1 MLRKKLKE
9 ITVYE
14 YEGEDY
20 TSKELL
26 DKFTT
31 PGGKNIRFRC
41 CCELEKICKES
52 GVAQAQV
59 IWRMNIK
66 DWRRIYHIMRPLE
79 ELRDEL
85 DITD

>member
-1 MLRKKLKE
+1 MLRKQLKE

-14 YEGEDY
+14 HEGEDY

-26 DKFTT
+26 DKFTA
-31 PGGKNIRFRC
+31 PGGKNVRFRC
-41 CCELEKICKES
+41 CSELAKICREN
-52 GVAQAQV
+52 GVGQAQV
-59 IWRMNIK
+59 IWHMNIK
-66 DWRRIYHIMRPLE
+66 DWRRIYNIMRPLE

>member
-20 TSKELL
+20 TGKELL
-26 DKFTT
+26 DKFTK
-31 PGGKNIRFRC
+31 GGQSVRHRC
-41 CCELEKICKES
+41 CRELGKICSES
-52 GVAQAQV
+52 SVGQAQV
-59 IWRMNIK
+59 IWYMNIK

-85 DITD
+85 DISD